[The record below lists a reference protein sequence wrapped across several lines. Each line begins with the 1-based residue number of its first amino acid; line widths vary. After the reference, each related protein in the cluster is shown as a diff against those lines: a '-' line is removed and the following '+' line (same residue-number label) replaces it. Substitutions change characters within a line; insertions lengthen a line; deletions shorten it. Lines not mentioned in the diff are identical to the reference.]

1 MRFSDMKKGNVGVG
15 IGVFVIM
22 AFYCGLLTSG
32 VSAQEHAAAT
42 PASKSLFSSRC
53 AMCHGADGHGSD
65 MGKSLKVKDLTS
77 KEVQSESD
85 ADLAHLIATG
95 KNNMPPFKD
104 SLKEDEIRGLVQ
116 YLRTLK

>member
-1 MRFSDMKKGNVGVG
+1 MKKRNVSVG
-15 IGVFVIM
+15 FGLFVVM
-22 AFYCGLLTSG
+22 AFYCGLFATG
-32 VSAQEHAAAT
+32 VSAQEHAAAA
-42 PASKSLFSSRC
+42 PAAKSLFSSRC

-85 ADLAHLIATG
+85 TDLAHVIATG

-104 SLKEDEIRGLVQ
+104 SLKEEEIHGLVQ

>member
-1 MRFSDMKKGNVGVG
+1 MKMGNMSVRFGPVAATVLCFG
-15 IGVFVIM
+15 F
-22 AFYCGLLTSG
+22 LTMG
-32 VSAQEHAAAT
+32 ASAQEHAAA
-42 PASKSLFSSRC
+42 PAAKSLFSSRC

-65 MGKSLKVKDLTS
+65 MGKSLHVKDLTS

-85 ADLAHLIATG
+85 AELAHLIATG

-104 SLKEDEIRGLVQ
+104 SLKEDEIHGLVQ

>member
-1 MRFSDMKKGNVGVG
+1 MKKGNLSVGFGLLIV
-15 IGVFVIM
+15 M
-22 AFYCGLLTSG
+22 AFYCGLLTMG
-32 VSAQEHAAAT
+32 VSAQEHAAP
-42 PASKSLFSSRC
+42 PAGAKDLFGSRC

-85 ADLAHLIATG
+85 ADLAHVIATG